1 MAIEIAK
8 LIATVGADIGGFE
21 SEMNRANGLLGTVGG
36 TMRTALIGAAAAGG
50 AALVG
55 LGVKSASVAADFE
68 AQMNILSV
76 AAGDSEVS
84 LESLREAALLVGSD
98 TQLVGIDAAQAAD
111 AMTNFYKAGLN
122 TTDIFADLN
131 AYLETGTDLSGAMR
145 AAVDLQAASE
155 LDLAQASSAIAVAMA
170 TFGLSAEDATRI
182 TDSFVQTADASVADV
197 SDLVAAMANV
207 GPTAAAFGWSLEDV
221 NTALGILSMRGISGA
236 EAGTALKSMMTN
248 IMSDTTATTDAL
260 SELGI
265 ELYDVDGTM
274 RSLPDIIGQLSGAL
288 EVGATSTY
296 QMSAAS
302 EETRKQVQT
311 LRGQLA
317 DANREMEAYQ
327 TGALGANLTDTQRAQ
342 KINALTNAIE
352 RYQWELAPLERAIE
366 QTTTVTRT
374 MTEEQRNQHV
384 QTLAGTYGMKAMNTL
399 LTEGTEGWENMR
411 AQIAEAASAQDVA
424 SIRTQGFQGAME
436 QLGGAVETIMINV
449 GTPLIENF
457 LTPGVKLLTEWITEL
472 GDMVPSQE
480 AVSAAFETVKS
491 AIGGVIET
499 VTGIVESG
507 DPLGALWTLISGAIE
522 TEGPKL
528 ATSFSTAIQG
538 LVDSAVTWITTNG
551 ATMATNLWT
560 ALSGVVSSAID
571 SLGGDTETIGLNLGT
586 AVGGAVQAA
595 IDWLVT
601 NVEPYATSLWNAISG
616 LLDQGL
622 TLFSENSE
630 TIGTNY
636 GQWFGSVVR
645 LAIDGLVT
653 AATTLGPKLWSAI
666 QGIFSSATGDGEG
679 ETSKAS
685 MLATGLIGLFTGFWD
700 GFITGIT
707 GDPQWEESLGT
718 WIDTTI
724 LQPFRDI
731 DLVAPIKT
739 AFAGIKTGIDAKL
752 TEIDAAIADVVY
764 RITHP
769 FADLDM
775 ASIGRNIMSGLRDGI
790 TGTASSVGDAVSDAA
805 DSLVSGA
812 KDLLGIGSPS
822 KVFEGI
828 GADLMRGLE
837 LGIERST
844 YRPRE
849 AVSQTAHS
857 VTNTFNL
864 QASYGGQM
872 PGNLEGLLMQL
883 LQGMRGRG
891 YSVPLPDVG
900 M

>member
-21 SEMNRANGLLGTVGG
+21 SEMNRADGLLGKVGG
-36 TMRTALIGAAAAGG
+36 TMRTALVGAAAAGG

-55 LGVKSASVAADFE
+55 LGVKSVGVAADFE
-68 AQMNILSV
+68 SQMNILSV
-76 AAGDSEVS
+76 AAAGSGVA
-84 LESLREAALLVGSD
+84 LEDLRSAALAVGSD
-98 TQLVGIDAAQAAD
+98 TALVGINASQSAD
-111 AMTNFYKAGLN
+111 AMTNFAKAGLDTN
-122 TTDIFADLN
+122 AMFGDMQGYLAGTTEL
-131 AYLETGTDLSGAMR
+131 GGALR
-145 AAVDLQAASE
+145 AAVDLAAASE
-155 LDLAQASSAIAVAMA
+155 LDLAGASELVAVAMA
-170 TFGLSAEDATRI
+170 TFGLNAEEATAI
-182 TDSFVQTADASVADV
+182 ADSFVQAADASVANVD
-197 SDLVAAMANV
+197 DMAQALANV
-207 GPTAAAFGWSLEDV
+207 GPTAAAMGMSLEEV
-221 NTALGILSMRGISGA
+221 NTALALLSTRGITGA
-236 EAGTALKSMMTN
+236 EAGTALKSMLMNMT
-248 IMSDTTATTDAL
+248 SGTADSYWAQIGTSMYDAEGNMKSLITVLGELEVATDGMTQMQRDAL
-260 SELGI
+260 
-265 ELYDVDGTM
+265 Y
-274 RSLPDIIGQLSGAL
+274 
-288 EVGATSTY
+288 
-296 QMSAAS
+296 
-302 EETRKQVQT
+302 
-311 LRGQLA
+311 
-317 DANREMEAYQ
+317 
-327 TGALGANLTDTQRAQ
+327 ANLAGSYGV
-342 KINALTNAIE
+342 KAL
-352 RYQWELAPLERAIE
+352 
-366 QTTTVTRT
+366 
-374 MTEEQRNQHV
+374 
-384 QTLAGTYGMKAMNTL
+384 NTL
-399 LTEGTEGWENMR
+399 VAEGTSGYDAMSEAIAGAAT
-411 AQIAEAASAQDVA
+411 AQEVAQA
-424 SIRTQGFQGAME
+424 RTQGFESAME
-436 QLGGAVETIMINV
+436 QLGGAVETFMINV

-457 LTPGVKLLTEWITEL
+457 LTPGVRLLTEWITEL

-666 QGIFSSATGDGEG
+666 QGIFSNATGDGEG

-707 GDPQWEESLGT
+707 GDPQWKESLST

-731 DLVAPIKT
+731 DLIAPIKT
-739 AFAGIKTGIDAKL
+739 AFAGIQSGIDEIKENISTAITGVIDDITNPFETLSL
-752 TEIDAAIADVVY
+752 T
-764 RITHP
+764 
-769 FADLDM
+769 
-775 ASIGRNIMSGLRDGI
+775 SIGVDMITGLADGI
-790 TGTASSVGDAVSDAA
+790 AEQANSYLKTKAEGVANLLPGWV
-805 DSLVSGA
+805 
-812 KDLLGIGSPS
+812 KKILGIDSPS
-822 KVFEGI
+822 KVFADI
-828 GADLMRGLE
+828 GRDMMRGME
-837 LGIERST
+837 LGIERNA

-849 AVSQTAHS
+849 AVGQASS
-857 VTNTFNL
+857 NVTNTFNL
-864 QASYGGQM
+864 NANYGGQM
-872 PGNLEGLLMQL
+872 PGNLEGLLTQL

-891 YSVPLPDVG
+891 YSVPLPDMG
-900 M
+900 GA